1 MHKFRFLRGKGL
13 NLCYNFIMI
22 KILLVEDDPVLATGL
37 ALSFELE
44 GYEVVHSPNGKN
56 ALSKIEEHR
65 FDLCVLD
72 IGLPDISGL
81 DLCKEIR
88 TILPQTPIIFLTAQT
103 DEDTVVRGLQIGA
116 NDFIKKPFSHK
127 ELLMRIKVQLR
138 NNSWSEQKSIH
149 DLEIYPDRRE
159 IHFES
164 KALPLNRR
172 QYEILT
178 YLLQN
183 EGKIVEREKLIS
195 NEDVSD
201 RSVDSHISQLRKLL
215 SKHKVNQIQ
224 INSIY
229 GIGYRLEAH

>member
-1 MHKFRFLRGKGL
+1 
-13 NLCYNFIMI
+13 MI
-22 KILLVEDDPVLATGL
+22 KILLVEDDPILATGL
-37 ALSFELE
+37 SLSFELE
-44 GYEVVHSPNGKN
+44 GYGVIHSTNGKD
-56 ALSKIEEHR
+56 ALEKIEEHR

-81 DLCKEIR
+81 DLCKKIR
-88 TILPQTPIIFLTAQT
+88 ALLPQTPIIFLTAQT
-103 DEDTVVRGLQIGA
+103 DEDTVVRGLQLGA

-138 NNSWSEQKSIH
+138 NNSWSEQKIIH

-159 IHFES
+159 IHFEAKS
-164 KALPLNRR
+164 LPLNRR

-195 NEDVSD
+195 NDDVSD

-215 SKHKVNQIQ
+215 AKHRVNQIQ

>member
-1 MHKFRFLRGKGL
+1 
-13 NLCYNFIMI
+13 MI

-37 ALSFELE
+37 VLSFELE
-44 GYEVVHSPNGKN
+44 GYQVVHALNGKN
-56 ALSKIEEHR
+56 ALEQIDEHR

-81 DLCKEIR
+81 DLCKQIKSQ
-88 TILPQTPIIFLTAQT
+88 LPETPIIFLTAQT

-138 NNSWSEQKSIH
+138 NNAWSDQHIIY
-149 DLEIYPDRRE
+149 DLEIYPERRE
-159 IHFES
+159 IHFQ
-164 KALPLNRR
+164 KQALPLNRR
-172 QYEILT
+172 QYEIFT
-178 YLLQN
+178 YLLRN
-183 EGKIVEREKLIS
+183 EGKIIEREKLINS
-195 NEDVSD
+195 EDVSD
-201 RSVDSHISQLRKLL
+201 RSVDSHISQLRKILV
-215 SKHKVNQIQ
+215 KNKVNQIQ